1 MKDNIRSAI
10 KDKILDIRLERQ
22 HKKNALTEKMY
33 MELSRLISEASD
45 NTDVN
50 VILIS
55 GGQDFTA
62 GNDLNDFIQNPPT
75 DANSPVFQFMLAL
88 TNCPLPIVAAV
99 NGFAVGIGTTMLL
112 HCDLV
117 YASKSSIFM
126 LPFINL
132 GLVPEFAS
140 SQLLEKRTGYLKAAE
155 MLMLG
160 NKFDAKTALEYRL
173 INQICESEELLRL
186 AVDSAEK
193 LATKPRESLIITKS
207 LMRRETESIT
217 DRIEFEAQHF
227 IEFLNKSSTK
237 EIINKLGKK

>member
-99 NGFAVGIGTTMLL
+99 DGFAVGIGTTMLL

-193 LATKPRESLIITKS
+193 LATKLRESLIITKS

>member
-1 MKDNIRSAI
+1 MVNYVSSTKEN
-10 KDKILDIRLERQ
+10 KILRIRLERG

-33 MELSRLISEASD
+33 LELGNLID
-45 NTDVN
+45 NSSKDPDVN
-50 VILIS
+50 VILIF
-55 GGQDFTA
+55 GGDDFTA
-62 GNDLNDFIQNPPT
+62 GNDLNDFIQNPPV
-75 DANSPVFQFMLAL
+75 DVNSPVFQFMLAL
-88 TNCPLPIVAAV
+88 TNCPLPVVAAV
-99 NGFAVGIGTTMLL
+99 DGFAVGIGTTMLL

-160 NKFDAKTALEYRL
+160 NKFDVKTALEYRL
-173 INQICESEELLRL
+173 INQICEREELLSL

-193 LATKPRESLIITKS
+193 LAAKPRESLIITKS
-207 LMRRETESIT
+207 LMRRKTESIT
-217 DRIEFEAQHF
+217 DRIEFEAQYF

>member
-99 NGFAVGIGTTMLL
+99 DGFAVGIGTTMLL

>member
-1 MKDNIRSAI
+1 MINYVSSNIE
-10 KDKILDIRLERQ
+10 KKILKIRLERG

-33 MELSRLISEASD
+33 LELGNLID
-45 NTDVN
+45 NSSKDPDVN
-50 VILIS
+50 VILIF
-55 GGQDFTA
+55 GGEDFTA
-62 GNDLNDFIQNPPT
+62 GNDLNDFIQNPPV

-88 TNCPLPIVAAV
+88 TNCPLPVVAAV
-99 NGFAVGIGTTMLL
+99 DGFAVGIGTTMLL

-160 NKFDAKTALEYRL
+160 NKFDVKTALEYRL
-173 INQICESEELLRL
+173 INQICEREELLSL

-193 LATKPRESLIITKS
+193 LAAKPRESLIITKS

-217 DRIEFEAQHF
+217 DRIEFEAQYF

>member
-99 NGFAVGIGTTMLL
+99 DGFAVGIGTTMLL

-217 DRIEFEAQHF
+217 DRIEFEAQQF

>member
-99 NGFAVGIGTTMLL
+99 DGFAVGIGTTMLL

-160 NKFDAKTALEYRL
+160 NKFDAKTAFEYRL

>member
-1 MKDNIRSAI
+1 MVNYVSSTKEN
-10 KDKILDIRLERQ
+10 KILRIRLERG

-33 MELSRLISEASD
+33 LELGNLID
-45 NTDVN
+45 NSSKDPDVN
-50 VILIS
+50 VILIF
-55 GGQDFTA
+55 GGDDFTA
-62 GNDLNDFIQNPPT
+62 GNDLNDFLQNPPV
-75 DANSPVFQFMLAL
+75 DVNSPVFQFMLAL
-88 TNCPLPIVAAV
+88 TNCPLPVVAAV
-99 NGFAVGIGTTMLL
+99 DGFAVGIGTTMLL

-160 NKFDAKTALEYRL
+160 NKFDVKTALEYRL
-173 INQICESEELLRL
+173 INQICEREELLSL
-186 AVDSAEK
+186 AVESAEK
-193 LATKPRESLIITKS
+193 LAAKPRESLIITKS
-207 LMRRETESIT
+207 LMKRETESIT
-217 DRIEFEAQHF
+217 DRIEFEAQYF
-227 IEFLNKSSTK
+227 IDLLNKSSTK

>member
-62 GNDLNDFIQNPPT
+62 GNDLNDFIQNPPI

-99 NGFAVGIGTTMLL
+99 DGFAVGIGTTMLL

>member
-1 MKDNIRSAI
+1 MDNYVSSITEN
-10 KDKILDIRLERQ
+10 KILKIRLERS

-33 MELSRLISEASD
+33 LELGNLINNSSKNPD
-45 NTDVN
+45 IN
-50 VILIS
+50 VILIC
-55 GGQDFTA
+55 GGDDFTT

-75 DANSPVFQFMLAL
+75 DTNSPVFQFMLAL
-88 TNCPLPIVAAV
+88 TNSPLPIVAAV
-99 NGFAVGIGTTMLL
+99 DGFAVGIGTTMLL

-160 NKFDAKTALEYRL
+160 NKFDAKTAFEYRL
-173 INQICESEELLRL
+173 INQICESEELLHL

-217 DRIEFEAQHF
+217 DRIKFEAQHF

>member
-1 MKDNIRSAI
+1 MVNYVSSTKEN
-10 KDKILDIRLERQ
+10 KILRIRLERG

-33 MELSRLISEASD
+33 LELGNLINNSSKD
-45 NTDVN
+45 PDVN
-50 VILIS
+50 VILIC
-55 GGQDFTA
+55 GGDDFTA

-75 DANSPVFQFMLAL
+75 DTNSPVFQFMLAL
-88 TNCPLPIVAAV
+88 TNSPLPIVAAV
-99 NGFAVGIGTTMLL
+99 DGFAVGIGTTMLL

-193 LATKPRESLIITKS
+193 LAAKPRESLIITKS
-207 LMRRETESIT
+207 LMRRESESIT
-217 DRIEFEAQHF
+217 DRIKFEAQHF

>member
-1 MKDNIRSAI
+1 MDNYVSSITEN
-10 KDKILDIRLERQ
+10 KILKIRLERS

-33 MELSRLISEASD
+33 LELGNLINNSSKNPD
-45 NTDVN
+45 IN
-50 VILIS
+50 VILIC
-55 GGQDFTA
+55 GGDDFTA

-88 TNCPLPIVAAV
+88 TNSPLPIVAAV
-99 NGFAVGIGTTMLL
+99 DGFAVGIGTTMLL

-160 NKFDAKTALEYRL
+160 NKFDAKTAFEYRL

-207 LMRRETESIT
+207 LMRRESESIT
-217 DRIEFEAQHF
+217 DRIKFEAQHF

>member
-1 MKDNIRSAI
+1 MVNYVSSTKEN
-10 KDKILDIRLERQ
+10 KILRIRLDRG

-33 MELSRLISEASD
+33 LELGNLID
-45 NTDVN
+45 NSSKDPDVN
-50 VILIS
+50 VILIF
-55 GGQDFTA
+55 GGDDFTA
-62 GNDLNDFIQNPPT
+62 GNDLNDFIQNPPV
-75 DANSPVFQFMLAL
+75 DVNSPVFQFMLAL
-88 TNCPLPIVAAV
+88 TNCPLPVVAAV
-99 NGFAVGIGTTMLL
+99 DGFAVGIGTTMLL

-126 LPFINL
+126 LPFVNL

-160 NKFDAKTALEYRL
+160 NKFDVKTALEYRL
-173 INQICESEELLRL
+173 INQICEREELLSL

-193 LATKPRESLIITKS
+193 LAAKPRESLIITKS
-207 LMRRETESIT
+207 LMRRESESIT
-217 DRIEFEAQHF
+217 DRIKFEAQHF

>member
-1 MKDNIRSAI
+1 MVNYVSSTKEN
-10 KDKILDIRLERQ
+10 KILRIRLERG

-33 MELSRLISEASD
+33 LELGNLID
-45 NTDVN
+45 NSSKDPDVN
-50 VILIS
+50 VILIF
-55 GGQDFTA
+55 GGDDFTA
-62 GNDLNDFIQNPPT
+62 GNDLNDFIQNPPV

-88 TNCPLPIVAAV
+88 TNCPLPVVAAV
-99 NGFAVGIGTTMLL
+99 DGFAVGIGTTMLL

-160 NKFDAKTALEYRL
+160 NKFDVKTALEYRL
-173 INQICESEELLRL
+173 INQICEREELLSL

-193 LATKPRESLIITKS
+193 LAAKPRESLIITKS
-207 LMRRETESIT
+207 LMRRKTESIT
-217 DRIEFEAQHF
+217 DRIEFEAQYF

>member
-1 MKDNIRSAI
+1 MDNYVSSITEN
-10 KDKILDIRLERQ
+10 KILKIRLERS

-33 MELSRLISEASD
+33 LELGNLINNSSKTPD
-45 NTDVN
+45 IN
-50 VILIS
+50 VILIC
-55 GGQDFTA
+55 GGDDFTA

-75 DANSPVFQFMLAL
+75 DTNSPVFQFMLAL

-193 LATKPRESLIITKS
+193 LAIKPRESLIITKS

>member
-1 MKDNIRSAI
+1 MVNYVSSTKEN
-10 KDKILDIRLERQ
+10 KILRIRLERG

-33 MELSRLISEASD
+33 LELGNLINNSSKD
-45 NTDVN
+45 PDVN
-50 VILIS
+50 VILIC
-55 GGQDFTA
+55 GGDDFTA

-88 TNCPLPIVAAV
+88 TNSPLPIVAAV
-99 NGFAVGIGTTMLL
+99 DGFAVGIGTTMLL

-193 LATKPRESLIITKS
+193 LAIKPRESLIITKS
-207 LMRRETESIT
+207 LMRRESESIT
-217 DRIEFEAQHF
+217 DRIKFEAQHF

>member
-1 MKDNIRSAI
+1 MVNYVSSTKEN
-10 KDKILDIRLERQ
+10 KILRIRLERG

-33 MELSRLISEASD
+33 LELGNLID
-45 NTDVN
+45 NSSKDPDVN
-50 VILIS
+50 VILIF
-55 GGQDFTA
+55 GGGDFTA
-62 GNDLNDFIQNPPT
+62 GNDLNDFIQNPPV
-75 DANSPVFQFMLAL
+75 DVNSPVFQFMLAL
-88 TNCPLPIVAAV
+88 TNCPLPVVAAV
-99 NGFAVGIGTTMLL
+99 DGFAVGIGTTMLL

-160 NKFDAKTALEYRL
+160 NKFDVKTALEYRL
-173 INQICESEELLRL
+173 INQICEREELLSL
-186 AVDSAEK
+186 AVESAEK
-193 LATKPRESLIITKS
+193 LAAKPRESLIITKS
-207 LMRRETESIT
+207 LMKRETESIT
-217 DRIEFEAQHF
+217 DRIEFEAQYF

>member
-1 MKDNIRSAI
+1 MANYVSSTKEN
-10 KDKILDIRLERQ
+10 KILRIRLERG

-33 MELSRLISEASD
+33 LELGNLID
-45 NTDVN
+45 NSSKDPDVN
-50 VILIS
+50 VILIF
-55 GGQDFTA
+55 GGDDFTA
-62 GNDLNDFIQNPPT
+62 GNDLNDFIQNPPV
-75 DANSPVFQFMLAL
+75 DVNSPVFQFMLAL
-88 TNCPLPIVAAV
+88 TNCPLPVVAAV
-99 NGFAVGIGTTMLL
+99 DGFAVGIGTTMLL

-160 NKFDAKTALEYRL
+160 NKFDVKTALEYRL
-173 INQICESEELLRL
+173 INQICEREELLSL

-193 LATKPRESLIITKS
+193 LAAKPRESLIITKS
-207 LMRRETESIT
+207 LMKRETESIT
-217 DRIEFEAQHF
+217 DRIEFEAQYF

>member
-1 MKDNIRSAI
+1 MVNYVSSTKEN
-10 KDKILDIRLERQ
+10 KILKIRLERG

-33 MELSRLISEASD
+33 LELGNLID
-45 NTDVN
+45 NSSKDPDVN
-50 VILIS
+50 VILIF
-55 GGQDFTA
+55 GGDDFTA
-62 GNDLNDFIQNPPT
+62 GNDLNDFIQNPPV

-88 TNCPLPIVAAV
+88 TNCPLPVVAAV
-99 NGFAVGIGTTMLL
+99 DGFAVGIGTTMLL

-160 NKFDAKTALEYRL
+160 NKFDVNTALEYRL
-173 INQICESEELLRL
+173 INQICEREELLSL

-193 LATKPRESLIITKS
+193 LAAKPRESLIITKS

-217 DRIEFEAQHF
+217 DRIEFEAQYF

>member
-1 MKDNIRSAI
+1 MDNYVSSII
-10 KDKILDIRLERQ
+10 ENKILKIRLERS

-33 MELSRLISEASD
+33 LELGNLINDSSKNPD
-45 NTDVN
+45 IN
-50 VILIS
+50 VIFIC
-55 GGQDFTA
+55 GGDDFTA

-99 NGFAVGIGTTMLL
+99 DGFAVGIGTTMLL